1 MFENAI
7 VLTGGIATGKSSVCN
22 FLRLYGFEIIDADSI
37 AHETLDQNSQAI
49 GELFGLEYINNSKV
63 DRKKLGKL
71 IFSNEEKR
79 KKLEN
84 FIHPIIKE
92 KIKEKSQVFETR
104 QIPYIIDIPLF
115 FEKKNYDIKE
125 TVLIY
130 APKEQQ
136 ITRLM
141 NREGYNQNE
150 VHDRLNAQIPI
161 EDKKPL
167 ASFII
172 DNSKDLKHMQ
182 REVEKFLSYIKIKY
196 PYLKI

>member
-37 AHETLDQNSQAI
+37 AHETLNENSQAI
-49 GELFGLEYINNSKV
+49 GELFGLEYIINSKV
-63 DRKKLGKL
+63 NRKKLGKI
-71 IFSNEEKR
+71 IFSDEIKR

-84 FIHPIIKE
+84 FMHPIIKD
-92 KIKEKSQVFETR
+92 KIKIKSQIFETK

-115 FEKKNYDIKE
+115 FEKKNYDIQE
-125 TVLIY
+125 TILVY

-136 ITRLM
+136 IKRLM
-141 NREGYNQNE
+141 SREGYNQE
-150 VHDRLNAQIPI
+150 EALDRLNAQIPI
-161 EDKKPL
+161 EDKKSL

-172 DNSKDLKHMQ
+172 DNSKDLKNMQ
-182 REVEKFLSYIKIKY
+182 QEVERFLSYIKIKY
-196 PYLKI
+196 PKLKI